1 MAEIIEG
8 TPIQHRPATLEEF
21 LDPIK
26 SRLGHMTHIPH
37 PVFDASL
44 AVQPHVTDELD
55 RTALIERFCTE
66 AAALGTELSRCTR
79 ENLGKTVVHV
89 VQENGAGRV
98 ILPSEDR
105 FDDMGITQKLIAH
118 TANDVRRWD
127 PALGREENIAVAAEA
142 NIGITFAYAA
152 IAETATV
159 VQPCSAE
166 CGRAVSL
173 LPAVHI
179 AIIDEKDIVPAMRDV
194 LHRMEEDRLSGRD
207 LASQTVFIS
216 GPSNTADIEL
226 VRVEGVHGP
235 TKVTYIIVGD

>member
-1 MAEIIEG
+1 MS
-8 TPIQHRPATLEEF
+8 IQHKATTLDEF
-21 LDPIK
+21 LAPIK
-26 SRLGHMTHIPH
+26 ERLGHVGERPA
-37 PVFDASL
+37 PAFDASL

-55 RTALIERFCTE
+55 KAALIERFCAE
-66 AAALGTELSRCTR
+66 AAALGTELSRCTW

-98 ILPSEDR
+98 ILPSEAR
-105 FDDMGITQKLIAH
+105 FDDLQITQKLVAH
-118 TANDVRRWD
+118 VANDVVRWD
-127 PALGREENIAVAAEA
+127 PARGRERNIELAASA
-142 NIGITFAYAA
+142 NIGITFVYAG

-166 CGRAVSL
+166 CGRSVSL
-173 LPAVHI
+173 LPSVHI
-179 AIIDEKDIVPAMRDV
+179 AIIDAKTIVPAMRDV
-194 LHRMEEDRLSGRD
+194 LARMNADRAAGND

-235 TKVTYIIVGD
+235 TKVTYIIVEG